1 MESSV
6 LEGLNLNTQ
15 FVFREAQPVAAV
27 EPFPLACPSREKITE
42 LQELM
47 LSLNEGLELPV
58 RHHFAP
64 GVYCRELT
72 IPAGVVAVGKI
83 HRTEH
88 LTIISS
94 GKVTI
99 WTEEGMKTLEAP
111 CMLHS
116 MPGAKRAAYAH
127 TEVVITTIHPTTETD
142 LAKLEAELIEPEP
155 MAGALPQQ
163 FAQIE
168 QESTP

>member
-1 MESSV
+1 MSV
-6 LEGLNLNTQ
+6 SLLEGLNLNTS
-15 FVFREAQPVAAV
+15 FVFREPAPVAPIDV
-27 EPFPLACPSREKITE
+27 FPLAVPSREKITE
-42 LQELM
+42 LQEMM
-47 LSLNEGLELPV
+47 LSMGEGLELPV

-111 CMLHS
+111 CLLHS
-116 MPGAKRAAYAH
+116 FPGAKRAAYAH
-127 TEVVITTIHPTTETD
+127 TDVVITTIHPTNETD

-155 MAGALPQQ
+155 KAEALRQQ
-163 FAQIE
+163 FAHIE
-168 QESTP
+168 QEDLP